1 MSQTLCREVISRR
14 AREREGHELGGVV
27 QKSGIRWGAW
37 LLAKPAGESLRV
49 HTYEI
54 DVVLTL
60 FAKSTGCGIG
70 GEKGRYIYHTLPNNC
85 SYSKSRMK
93 IVNLFFPAASAG

>member
-70 GEKGRYIYHTLPNNC
+70 RKRADIYIIHFLTIAHIQ
-85 SYSKSRMK
+85 K
-93 IVNLFFPAASAG
+93 VG